1 MSRSEPVDPMGT
13 TPMFD
18 IPEVYRAP
26 KRTTDP
32 FVSRWA
38 KFTGR
43 ATCDLCIL
51 NVHDGIS
58 DTVLSRAKHSLTRG
72 ERRWLLC
79 SIHAAQIRSGERRLP

>member
-1 MSRSEPVDPMGT
+1 MG
-13 TPMFD
+13 MFD
-18 IPEVYRAP
+18 IPKMYRP
-26 KRTTDP
+26 KRKAADP
-32 FVSRWA
+32 TVSKWA
-38 KFTGR
+38 KFTGL

-79 SIHAAQIRSGERRLP
+79 HVHAAQIKNGERHLHG